1 MKELTKSELIS
12 KAREYD
18 NVMNEGGEGFNPY
31 RSEIERRDM
40 EEAKKRAALPK
51 SKKEQIADLY
61 EKVRLE
67 CGSVAREWG
76 DEEEIEKKEAEFYAS
91 IKRIEAEIES
101 DFAAEWTPGITAERR
116 KNWNDWVRTELL
128 PNGGKMTAED
138 NNRLYEKEKEQGWT
152 MADLKKAVKIN
163 NL

>member
-1 MKELTKSELIS
+1 MTHTELKK

-18 NVMNEGGEGFNPY
+18 NIMNEGGEGFNPY
-31 RSEIERRDM
+31 RSEIERREMD
-40 EEAKKRAALPK
+40 EAKKRAALPK
-51 SKKEQIADLY
+51 NRQQQIADLY

-67 CGSVAREWG
+67 CGSVARGWG
-76 DEEEIEKKEAEFYAS
+76 DEEEIDKKQAEYYAE
-91 IKRIEAEIES
+91 IERIEAEIEA
-101 DFAAEWTPGITAERR
+101 DFAAEWTPEVTTERR

-128 PNGGKMTAED
+128 PNRGRMTPED
-138 NNRLYEKEKEQGWT
+138 NQRLYEKEKELGWT